1 MLTGLPAACA
11 KFRVDSPLRLSRVQ
25 VFLQAKLLGIEA
37 FAGTAAGDLDSLGG
51 RCLYASLLTETIPRS
66 LLDHLNLSHQ
76 LIGSTGGGQFLVMLT
91 TESVPAAHGYLAEAT
106 RALSRISGGGL
117 RLAWAVTEN
126 LGDWSDIRK
135 RLNEQ
140 MIRWRGL
147 NAVDAEGLFEPFT
160 PQAPAS
166 EDPFATLFQA
176 IPASLSVRFDLGQ
189 PLLLAP
195 EHVELP
201 LARHAAPGDDGLP
214 AGAAALASK
223 ASGRKA
229 WGILRADVDQFAPR
243 LRRAQSIDEALECS
257 LFFRNFFA
265 GEVQV
270 LCAQA
275 EFWQKVTILYTGGDD
290 FAIAGAWDALIPFAR
305 EMERI
310 FKQTVEQYLKD
321 MPGPEGKTISMGLA
335 LAPAGTAPAVVHAEA
350 GRQLEIAKCARNDG
364 ISLLGRSL
372 DWKQLAEAS
381 EIKDTMVRLV
391 EEYGC
396 SPSYL
401 GELAGF
407 YRESD
412 RVLPARTSKVRSER
426 QSRPW
431 RLHGRL
437 NRMLEGPD
445 NRRDYLKARDRMISE
460 FVQRNQA
467 QLRLR
472 PSGRVAL
479 EWARLSMES

>member
-1 MLTGLPAACA
+1 M
-11 KFRVDSPLRLSRVQ
+11 Q

-37 FAGTAAGDLDSLGG
+37 FVGAAAGDLDSLGG
-51 RCLYASLLTETIPRS
+51 RCLYASLLTETVPRA
-66 LLDHLNLSHQ
+66 LLDHLGLSHQ
-76 LIGSTGGGQFLVMLT
+76 LIGATGGGQFLVMLT
-91 TESVPAAHGYLAEAT
+91 TESVPAAHGYLAEVT
-106 RALSRISGGGL
+106 RSLSKISDGTL
-117 RLAWAVTEN
+117 RLVWAATEN

-140 MIRWRGL
+140 MARWRGL
-147 NAVDAEGLFEPFT
+147 NAIEAEGLFEPF
-160 PQAPAS
+160 APEAPGTD
-166 EDPFATLFQA
+166 DPFAALFQC
-176 IPASLSVRFDLGQ
+176 IPASLSVRFDLNQ
-189 PLLLAP
+189 PLNLAP
-195 EHVELP
+195 DQIELQ
-201 LARHAAPGDDGLP
+201 LARHAAPGEDGRP
-214 AGAAALASK
+214 AGTAGLAAK
-223 ASGRKA
+223 ATGRKL
-229 WGILRADVDQFAPR
+229 WGILRADVDQFGQR
-243 LRRAQSIDEALECS
+243 LRRAQTIDESLECS

-270 LCAQA
+270 LCSQA
-275 EFWQKVTILYTGGDD
+275 EFWQKVSILYTGGDD

-310 FKQTVEQYLKD
+310 FKQTVEAYLKE
-321 MPGPEGKTISMGLA
+321 MPGPEGKTISMGIA
-335 LAPAGTAPAVVHAEA
+335 LAPAGAAPSAVYVEA
-350 GRQLEIAKCARNDG
+350 GRNLEAAKCARNDG
-364 ISLLGRSL
+364 ITLLGRSL
-372 DWKQLAEAS
+372 DWKQLAEAA
-381 EIKDTMVRLV
+381 EIKELMIRLV
-391 EEYGC
+391 EEYRC

-412 RVLPARTSKVRSER
+412 RALPVRVSKARGER
-426 QSRPW
+426 QLRPW

-445 NRRDYLKARDRMISE
+445 NRRDYQKARDRLISE

-479 EWARLSMES
+479 EWARLSMET

>member
-1 MLTGLPAACA
+1 
-11 KFRVDSPLRLSRVQ
+11 VQ

-37 FAGTAAGDLDSLGG
+37 FVSTAAGDLDSLGG
-51 RCLYASLLTETIPRS
+51 RCLYASLLTETLPRA
-66 LLDHLNLSHQ
+66 LLDHLSLSHQ
-76 LIGSTGGGQFLVMLT
+76 LIGSTGGGQFLLMLT
-91 TESVPAAHGYLAEAT
+91 TESVPAAHGYMTEAT
-106 RALSRISGGGL
+106 RALARISGGTM

-135 RLNEQ
+135 RLSEQ
-140 MIRWRGL
+140 LNRWRGL
-147 NAVDAEGLFEPFT
+147 GAIDTEGLFEPFT
-160 PQAPAS
+160 REEQTS
-166 EDPFATLFQA
+166 EDPFAALFQA
-176 IPASLSVRFDLGQ
+176 IPASLSVRFDLNQ

-195 EHVELP
+195 ENVELP
-201 LARHAAPGDDGLP
+201 LARHAAPRRDGLP
-214 AGAAALASK
+214 AGTATLAAK

-229 WGILRADVDQFAPR
+229 WGILRADIDQFGPR
-243 LRRAQSIDEALECS
+243 LRRAQTIDESLECS

-310 FKQTVEQYLKD
+310 FKQTAEEFLKD

-335 LAPAGTAPAVVHAEA
+335 LAPAASAPAVVYAGA

-364 ISLLGRSL
+364 IALLGRSL

-381 EIKDTMVRLV
+381 EIKDSMIRLV
-391 EEYGC
+391 EEFGC

-401 GELAGF
+401 GELAGL

-412 RVLPARTSKVRSER
+412 RVLPARTASRTRNER

-445 NRRDYLKARDRMISE
+445 NRRDYIKARDRMISE

-479 EWARLSMES
+479 EWARLSMET